1 MELLSLD
8 TTNFKKLG
16 TFSCEFTKGLNVIA
30 GDNAQGKSTTLQAIE
45 AALFGVT
52 VVPGKKENIPTWGQ
66 TKFSLML
73 RFKLKPGNEFYEL
86 TRTGTTAKLI
96 RKLHVDGPGVLKGDE
111 IVANGSTPV
120 TAMVEDLLGLSAKDW
135 NLFVQSKQGSSAG
148 ILDFGAAALNR
159 KVEEFAGVDLID
171 KVQAEAQRQAT
182 LNTSHADHNTV
193 SEEDVKAAYDECQA
207 ASEAKQLAS
216 VNVEASVQ
224 ELEAHGSF
232 SLEKPP
238 ASDAMRQAIRDVDTL
253 SNEISIAEVQVK
265 HGNQR
270 VTEAAARVDG
280 KTEQDADAIREQ
292 LDEAKAMGVSLAAT
306 EKELQ
311 QEADH
316 RKAVQQDTDESDLT
330 LNTRQVEFTANWAEF
345 DEDELQA
352 EITLLD
358 KSIPAAETDLAARQ
372 EEVGKAKGAWDN
384 LAMLSDGA
392 VCPTCNRAKEDHD
405 PVKLAAEAEEARV
418 YWEGRKASVAEL
430 QKGITASKARRTEL
444 QDKVAAYNKAAA
456 AVDSAN
462 EGFKEN
468 TAALAKLRAANTIQ
482 DELDGATAALTAS
495 REAYAEL
502 NAKLKGVN
510 TANEQLAADRRALNK
525 AEEELLM
532 AQQDLDKLNADLEAL
547 PEPPTDEEL
556 AAAVKAEADYQD
568 ALTAFNGTKQA
579 LTFAVT
585 EAKSALRF
593 AEQSLA
599 TAEGKCQQHK
609 DAAVKA
615 LEFTTLA
622 KKYSRLVQFLR
633 DRRQAYLVEVWDTI
647 MGVASKLV
655 RIASKD
661 TITSISNDE
670 GEFFYVEDGTLAPTA
685 SASGAQKAMIGV
697 SLRVGLA
704 RALYGKDSLLSFDE
718 PTESC
723 REHNAAS
730 LAAMIAGSAKQVL
743 LITHRETDQALAQN
757 IINVGV

>member
-1 MELLSLD
+1 MELLSLV

-16 TFSCEFTKGLNVIA
+16 NFSCEFTKGLNVIA

-66 TKFSLML
+66 TKFSLVL
-73 RFKLKPGNEFYEL
+73 RFKLAPGNEFYEL

-96 RKLHVDGPGVLKGDE
+96 RNWLVQVGEIKEPE

-120 TAMVEDLLGLSAKDW
+120 TAMVEQLLGLSAKDW

-171 KVQAEAQRQAT
+171 KVQAEAQRMAVQ
-182 LNTSHADHNTV
+182 NTSYADANTV
-193 SEEDVKAAYDECQA
+193 SEEYIAQAGAEQQA
-207 ASEAKQLAS
+207 ASEARQLAS
-216 VNVEASVQ
+216 FNVEAAEVD
-224 ELEAHGSF
+224 LNGHGEF
-232 SLEKPP
+232 TLEKPP
-238 ASDAMRQAIRDVDTL
+238 STDAMRQAIRDVDTL
-253 SNEISIAEVQVK
+253 SNKIEVAEVQVANGTK
-265 HGNQR
+265 R
-270 VTEAAARVDG
+270 VAEAAARVEG
-280 KTEQDADAIREQ
+280 KTEQDADALREE
-292 LDEAKAMGVSLAAT
+292 LDEAKAMGISLAAA
-306 EKELQ
+306 EKQLQ

-330 LNTRQVEFTANWAEF
+330 LNTRQVEFVANWAEF

-358 KSIPAAETDLAARQ
+358 KAIPDAETDLAARQ
-372 EEVGKAKGAWDN
+372 EEVGKAKGAYDN

-392 VCPTCNRAKEDHD
+392 VCPTCNRAKEEHD

-430 QKGITASKARRTEL
+430 QKGITASKTRRTEL
-444 QDKVAAYNKAAA
+444 QDKLAAYNKAAA
-456 AVDSAN
+456 AVDSAA
-462 EGFKEN
+462 EGLKEN
-468 TAALAKLRAANTIQ
+468 TAALAALRGAAVIQ
-482 DELDGATAALTAS
+482 AELDETTEKLTAS
-495 REAYAEL
+495 REAYADL
-502 NAKLKGVN
+502 QAKIKGVN
-510 TANEQLAADRRALNK
+510 AANEQLAADRRALNT

-532 AQQDLDKLNADLEAL
+532 AQQDLERFNADLEAL

-556 AAAVKAEADYQD
+556 AAAVKAEADFQL
-568 ALTAFNGTKQA
+568 AQTNFNSEKQR

-585 EAKSALRF
+585 EAKSALKF
-593 AEQSLA
+593 AEQALA
-599 TAEGKCQQHK
+599 NAEGKCQQHK
-609 DAAVKA
+609 EAAVKA
-615 LEFTTLA
+615 LEFLTTA

-633 DRRQAYLVEVWDTI
+633 DRRQAYLKEVWDTI
-647 MGVASKLV
+647 MGVSSKLV
-655 RIASKD
+655 RTASKD
-661 TITSISNDE
+661 TITAISNDE

-743 LITHRETDQALAQN
+743 LITHRETDQALAEN
-757 IINVGV
+757 IINVGA

>member
-1 MELLSLD
+1 MELMHLS

-16 TFSCEFTKGLNVIA
+16 TFECDFTKGLNVIA

-73 RFKLKPGNEFYEL
+73 RFKLTPGNEFYEL

-96 RKLHVDGPGVLKGDE
+96 RKLHVQVGEIKADE

-171 KVQAEAQRQAT
+171 KVQAEAQRMAT
-182 LNTSHADHNTV
+182 LNTSHADANTV
-193 SEEDVKAAYDECQA
+193 SEETIAAAGAEQQA
-207 ASEAKQLAS
+207 ASEARQLAG
-216 VNVEASVQ
+216 VNVEFSVQ

-232 SLEKPP
+232 SLEKP
-238 ASDAMRQAIRDVDTL
+238 AATDALRQAIRDVDTL
-253 SNEISIAEVQVK
+253 SNEISIGEVQLK
-265 HGNQR
+265 HAEQR

-280 KTEQDADAIREQ
+280 KLEQDADALREE

-306 EKELQ
+306 EKTLTE
-311 QEADH
+311 EASH

-345 DEDELQA
+345 EEDELQA

-358 KSIPAAETDLAARQ
+358 KAIPASETDLAARQ
-372 EEVGKAKGAWDN
+372 EEVGKAKGAYDN

-392 VCPTCNRAKEDHD
+392 VCPTCNRAKEEHD
-405 PVKLAAEAEEARV
+405 PEKLKAEAEEART

-430 QKGITASKARRTEL
+430 QKGITASKTRRTEL
-444 QDKVAAYNKAAA
+444 QDKLAAYNKAAA

-462 EGFKEN
+462 EGHKAN
-468 TAALAKLRAANTIQ
+468 TEALAKLRAANTIQ

-502 NAKLKGVN
+502 NAKLKGV
-510 TANEQLAADRRALNK
+510 TAANEQLAADRRALNK

-556 AAAVKAEADYQD
+556 AAAVKAESDYQL
-568 ALTAFNGTKQA
+568 ALTNFNSEKQR

-585 EAKSALRF
+585 EANSALKF
-593 AEQSLA
+593 AEQTLA
-599 TAEGKCQQHK
+599 VAESKCEQHK
-609 DAAVKA
+609 AAAVKA

-661 TITSISNDE
+661 TITAISNDD
-670 GEFFYVEDGTLAPTA
+670 GEFFYVEDGTIAPTA

>member
-1 MELLSLD
+1 MELLSLV

-16 TFSCEFTKGLNVIA
+16 NFSCEFTKGLNVIA

-66 TKFSLML
+66 TKFSLVL
-73 RFKLKPGNEFYEL
+73 RFKLAPGNEFYEL

-96 RKLHVDGPGVLKGDE
+96 RNWLVQVGEIKEPE

-120 TAMVEDLLGLSAKDW
+120 TAMVEQLLGLSAKDW

-171 KVQAEAQRQAT
+171 KVQAEAQRMAVQ
-182 LNTSHADHNTV
+182 NTSYADANTV
-193 SEEDVKAAYDECQA
+193 SEEYIAQAGAEQQA
-207 ASEAKQLAS
+207 ASEARQLAS
-216 VNVEASVQ
+216 FNVEAAEVD
-224 ELEAHGSF
+224 LNGHGEF
-232 SLEKPP
+232 TLEKPP
-238 ASDAMRQAIRDVDTL
+238 STDAMRQAIRDVDTL
-253 SNEISIAEVQVK
+253 SNKIEVAEVQVANGTK
-265 HGNQR
+265 R
-270 VTEAAARVDG
+270 VAEAAARVEG
-280 KTEQDADAIREQ
+280 KKEQDADALREE
-292 LDEAKAMGVSLAAT
+292 LDEAKAMGLSLAT
-306 EKELQ
+306 VEKQLQ

-330 LNTRQVEFTANWAEF
+330 LNTRQVEFVANWAEF

-358 KSIPAAETDLAARQ
+358 KAIPAAETDLAARQ
-372 EEVGKAKGAWDN
+372 EEVGKAKGAYDN

-392 VCPTCNRAKEDHD
+392 VCPTCNRAKEEHD
-405 PVKLAAEAEEARV
+405 PVKLAAEAEEART

-430 QKGITASKARRTEL
+430 QKGITASKTRRTEL
-444 QDKVAAYNKAAA
+444 QDKLAAYNKAAA
-456 AVDSAN
+456 AVDSAA
-462 EGFKEN
+462 EGLKEN
-468 TAALAKLRAANTIQ
+468 TAALAALRGAAVIQ
-482 DELDGATAALTAS
+482 SELDETTEKLTAS

-502 NAKLKGVN
+502 QAKIKGVN
-510 TANEQLAADRRALNK
+510 AANEQLAADRRALNT

-532 AQQDLDKLNADLEAL
+532 AQQDLERFNADLEAL

-556 AAAVKAEADYQD
+556 AAAVKAEADFQL
-568 ALTAFNGTKQA
+568 AQTNFNSEKQR

-585 EAKSALRF
+585 EAKSALKF
-593 AEQSLA
+593 AEQALA
-599 TAEGKCQQHK
+599 NAEGKCQQHK
-609 DAAVKA
+609 EAAVKA
-615 LEFTTLA
+615 LEFLTTA

-633 DRRQAYLVEVWDTI
+633 DRRQAYLKEVWDTI
-647 MGVASKLV
+647 MGVSSKLV
-655 RIASKD
+655 RTASKD
-661 TITSISNDE
+661 TITAISNDE

-743 LITHRETDQALAQN
+743 LITHRETDQALAEN